1 MTPPPVEL
9 HRCRAVVVGMGS
21 IGSRHAR
28 ILRELGCTVAV
39 VSGRPQ
45 PEWEQYATLD
55 EALSFDLPDYVV
67 VANETSRHGETLA
80 LLADYG
86 FDGHVLCEKPVAA
99 ARAEMTRA
107 PSQTRVGY
115 NLRYHPLADVLRDA
129 VATHRPLVWTMSVGY
144 WLPLW
149 RPDRDYR
156 TGYAAHRAL
165 GGGVL
170 RDLSHELDL
179 LTWLV
184 GPVQR
189 VTALGGH
196 VSQLETDTD
205 DAWSILAQTRDC
217 GIVTV
222 QLNYLDRVAR
232 RTVHMLHNE
241 GSLLADFVAATH
253 QRDTESAVAHAVDR
267 DATYRALHVDM
278 LTGGASRTTTLAES
292 LHVLDIIEAV
302 ERSARDGSWQP
313 IPT

>member
-1 MTPPPVEL
+1 
-9 HRCRAVVVGMGS
+9 MGS
-21 IGSRHAR
+21 IGNRHAR

-45 PEWEQYATLD
+45 PDWEQYATLD

-67 VANETSRHGETLA
+67 VANETSRHGHA
-80 LLADYG
+80 LSLLTDYG
-86 FDGHVLCEKPVAA
+86 FDGHVLCEKPVAP
-99 ARAEMTRA
+99 ARADILRA
-107 PSQTRVGY
+107 PEQTRVGY

-129 VATHRPLVWTMSVGY
+129 VQAHRPLVMTLAVGY

-156 TGYAAHRAL
+156 TGYAAQKSL

-217 GIVTV
+217 GIVSV

-232 RTVHMLHNE
+232 RTVHMLHDD

-253 QRDTESAVAHAVDR
+253 QRDADPAVFLTVDR
-267 DATYRALHVDM
+267 DATYRAMHLDM
-278 LTGGASRTTTLAES
+278 LTGGARRTATLDES
-292 LHVLDIIEAV
+292 LHVLDSVHAIEQ
-302 ERSARDGSWQP
+302 SATDASWQVVP
-313 IPT
+313 PTGCFS